1 MGKPKVIV
9 LRAAG
14 TNCDLETRFAF
25 EHCGADAELVHINDL
40 LRGEKSLN
48 QYHILTIPGGFTYG
62 DDLGGGRV
70 LANLLRFKL
79 KGDIEKFITDGKLI
93 FGICNGFQVLVKT
106 GLLPGPDTGVQEVT
120 LTFNDS
126 GKFEDRWVYLKK
138 EANGK
143 CVFTRGAQ
151 AVVYLPVAHS
161 EGKFLPKDQDLFRRL
176 EEGRQIVLRYVDEEG
191 NAAGYPH
198 NPNGSFE
205 NVAGIS
211 DPTGR
216 IFGLMPH
223 PERHIF
229 RTQHPRWTR
238 GASNGEPDGLLFFR
252 NGVEW
257 VRENL

>member
-1 MGKPKVIV
+1 MKRPKVIV

-25 EHCGADAELVHINDL
+25 EHCGGDPELVHVNEL
-40 LRGEKSLN
+40 LRGEKSLKGY
-48 QYHILTIPGGFTYG
+48 QILAVPGGFTYG
-62 DDLGGGRV
+62 DDLGGGTV

-79 KGDIEKFITDGKLI
+79 KDEVEEFIQDGKLI
-93 FGICNGFQVLVKT
+93 LGICNGFQVLAKS
-106 GLLPGPDTGVQEVT
+106 GLLPGLNRGAQEVT

-126 GKFEDRWVYLKK
+126 GKFEDRWIYLKT
-138 EANGK
+138 EGDGN
-143 CVFTRGAQ
+143 CVFTKG
-151 AVVYLPVAHS
+151 VEEIVYLPVAHS
-161 EGKFLPKDQDLFRRL
+161 EGKFLPRDEKTFRKL
-176 EEGRQIVLRYVDEEG
+176 EENNQVVLRYVDEHG
-191 NAAGYPH
+191 NPAGYPY

-205 NVAGIS
+205 NVAGIC

-229 RTQHPRWTR
+229 QTQHPRWTR
-238 GASNGEPDGLLFFR
+238 ERSRGEPDGLLFFK

-257 VRENL
+257 ARENL